1 MPERPE
7 SCPACTGSRYCAPLR
22 CYCAHNEC
30 PALYTPLPAIRD
42 DVATTIPSPSSASWD
57 NREGATWIDQL

>member
-42 DVATTIPSPSSASWD
+42 DVATLAVERVVGQP
-57 NREGATWIDQL
+57 